1 MTYDGDNNYD
11 RSLVASVLLIE
22 LGGAGWTVLGP
33 LAEAGVM
40 PHTARLLQTAAL
52 ARLSDG
58 PPLSRASVWATVG
71 EGVGPAGHGILDD
84 DYLDHR
90 RGRIVANCEPRPQD
104 DAIWS
109 RRPADLAE
117 LTRRIARTEQAF
129 RQVVQRARDAD
140 RSGDWRV
147 LRVRFSAVD
156 GLLHRLWHLLELDD
170 QPSGNRRWVAK
181 AREAFG
187 TLDQC
192 LGELIELAQ
201 SREAALVVVSSYGF
215 VPFRE
220 KITLFELLRRGDLLR
235 ECSGF
240 GKLGYRARRMA
251 WKVQRRLGG
260 QGVPVGSLLPIDWRR
275 SRALTLHG
283 HSAAMVYLNT
293 PERFGTRVLRTAG
306 QREQTLADVAGA
318 LREASHPVTDELLFD
333 DVFLTAERFDAD
345 PIERCWPEVIGV
357 PRGGY
362 LVRHRPDG
370 KGQLLRADPTLS
382 ATRGGEGLLMVC
394 APGLK
399 QLGPITAEGIRPL
412 VLGLLGDSRIPSSA
426 TFTET

>member
-1 MTYDGDNNYD
+1 MYDAENNYD
-11 RSLVASVLLIE
+11 RSSVASVLLIE
-22 LGGAGWTVLGP
+22 LGGVSWNVLGP

-40 PHTARLLQTAAL
+40 PHVARLMRTAAL
-52 ARLSDG
+52 ARFSNAA
-58 PPLSRASVWATVG
+58 PLSRASVWATLG

-90 RGRIVANCEPRPQD
+90 RGRIVPNRQPWPQD

-109 RRPADLAE
+109 RRPADFTE
-117 LTRRIARTEQAF
+117 LSQGIALTEQAF
-129 RQVVQRARDAD
+129 RQVVQKAQETD

-156 GLLHRLWHLLELDD
+156 GLLHRLWHLLELDNR
-170 QPSGNRRWVAK
+170 PGGNRRWVAK
-181 AREAFG
+181 AREAFR

-192 LGELIELAQ
+192 LGELIELGQ
-201 SREAALVVVSSYGF
+201 SREAALVVVSPYGF

-235 ECSGF
+235 ECSGLGNF
-240 GKLGYRARRMA
+240 GYRARRMA
-251 WKVQRRLGG
+251 WKVQRRLGRH
-260 QGVPVGSLLPIDWRR
+260 GVPVGSLLPIDWRG

-293 PERFGTRVLRTAG
+293 PERFGTRVLTTPS
-306 QREQTLADVAGA
+306 QREQALADVAGA
-318 LREASHPVTDELLFD
+318 LREASHPVTEEPLFD
-333 DVFLTAERFDAD
+333 DVFLTAERFGDD
-345 PIERCWPEVIGV
+345 PLQRCWPEVIGV
-357 PRGGY
+357 PREGY

-412 VLGLLGDSRIPSSA
+412 VLGLLGDLRIPSSA